1 MYRLNKCS
9 ITTAIATVLG
19 SSVVM
24 TGQAFAAEGDTF
36 TPYYSS
42 SIVYDSN
49 LLRIDDDNPA
59 RIGGVR
65 GRSDTLKKNL
75 LGMNVDWKYSRQ
87 QVIVR
92 AALSDNDYN
101 RFNSLDYQGRYLK
114 TQWNYQLGNQV
125 SGNIGHV
132 FNRALASFNDIRG
145 LSGNLRDQE
154 SRFFNMNYLFHPRWQ
169 TGFSYTENELEY
181 DAAIQR
187 IGDFENRTVGL
198 GLDYLTPKG
207 SRAGVK
213 FTQEEGKYPNRS
225 VTEASTLDDGYSE
238 NKAALNLKWQYS
250 VKTSFQMQTA
260 YVERDYDNVAER
272 DYDAIDKR
280 VSVTYKP
287 SGKTQLKLSV
297 FDETYPRDDLQA
309 SISEHFGQS
318 LELSWLPTSK
328 LTFQAKYRRE
338 SREDLDNPGFV
349 IGPVAQR
356 DDDNNSLSFTLNY
369 EPHRNVD
376 FTAGYNRMERD
387 SSVPLGDFDADVFS
401 LTATIRM

>member
-1 MYRLNKCS
+1 MHQFNKTS
-9 ITTAIATVLG
+9 ITTAIAAVLG

-24 TGQAFAAEGDTF
+24 GHAFAGEGDTF

-49 LLRIDDDNPA
+49 LLRIDDDNPD

-75 LGMNVDWKYSRQ
+75 LGLNVDWEYSRQ
-87 QVIVR
+87 KLLVR
-92 AALSDNDYN
+92 AAVSENDFN

-125 SGNIGHV
+125 SGNIGQV

-145 LSGNLRDQE
+145 LSGNLRDQQ
-154 SRFFNMNYLFHPRWQ
+154 SRFFNMNYLLHPRWK
-169 TGFSYTENELEY
+169 TGFSYTENEVEY
-181 DAAIQR
+181 EAAIQK
-187 IGDFENRTVGL
+187 IGDFQNRTVGL
-198 GLDYLTPKG
+198 GLDYETPKG
-207 SRAGVK
+207 SGVGVK
-213 FTQEEGKYPNRS
+213 VTQEDGKYPNRS

-250 VKTSFQMQTA
+250 VKTSFHIKTA
-260 YVERDYDNVAER
+260 YVERDYDNISER

-280 VSVTYKP
+280 VSVVYQP
-287 SGKTQLKLSV
+287 SAKTQLKLSV

-309 SISEHFGQS
+309 SVSEHFGQS
-318 LELSWLPTSK
+318 LEVSWLPTSK
-328 LTFQAKYRRE
+328 LTFQARYKRE
-338 SREDLDNPGFV
+338 NREDLDNPGFV

-356 DDDNNSLSFTLNY
+356 EDDNDSLSFTLNY
-369 EPHRNVD
+369 EPHENIN

-387 SSVPLGDFDADVFS
+387 SSVPLGDFEADVFS
-401 LTATIRM
+401 LTATIKM